1 MSSVSVSAT
10 GGCLCGAVSFEI
22 RGSLRGVVACHCS
35 QCRRTHGHFA
45 AYTQCRTNELEFT
58 EDRGLKWYVSSDQAK
73 RGFCQECGAS
83 LFWQPAGA
91 SDTSVSAGCLN
102 QPSRLRQVGHI
113 YCDDIADY
121 YTLSD
126 ELPKYPGSSKGA
138 FRNGQARLPDDK

>member
-102 QPSRLRQVGHI
+102 QPSGLRQVGHI

-138 FRNGQARLPDDK
+138 FRKDQARLPADK